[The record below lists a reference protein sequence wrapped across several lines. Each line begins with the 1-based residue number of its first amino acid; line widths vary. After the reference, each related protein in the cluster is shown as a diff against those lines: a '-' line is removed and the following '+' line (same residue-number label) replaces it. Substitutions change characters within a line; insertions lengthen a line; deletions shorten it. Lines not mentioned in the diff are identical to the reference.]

1 MLRAPA
7 HRGNGTRFAA
17 ANDASF
23 ETGLKN
29 QLLELNKER
38 TLKKKIVQ

>member
-7 HRGNGTRFAA
+7 PRANGTRFAA
-17 ANDASF
+17 PDASF

-38 TLKKKIVQ
+38 TLKKKIAQ